1 LLIPQAVE
9 TLVAVWQCCETAA
22 AHVTAAASHCSLV
35 LFILTPQ
42 AVETLVSLCG
52 SAVVPVKKLLL
63 WMEMARQELAEP
75 NGPIPL
81 EAWQKVLRDLSS

>member
-1 LLIPQAVE
+1 VD
-9 TLVAVWQCCETAA
+9 AA
-22 AHVTAAASHCSLV
+22 NRLSLCYCIRCGC
-35 LFILTPQ
+35 ILQ

>member
-1 LLIPQAVE
+1 
-9 TLVAVWQCCETAA
+9 
-22 AHVTAAASHCSLV
+22 
-35 LFILTPQ
+35 LFLQ

-52 SAVVPVKKLLL
+52 SSVVPVKKLLL

>member
-1 LLIPQAVE
+1 VVPVKKLLLLMRRNPFSYVLLMLPCAAV
-9 TLVAVWQCCETAA
+9 V
-22 AHVTAAASHCSLV
+22 V
-35 LFILTPQ
+35 LSAFTPQ

>member
-1 LLIPQAVE
+1 VHPE
-9 TLVAVWQCCETAA
+9 AA
-22 AHVTAAASHCSLV
+22 AAYATDAALYCCFVHRVCS
-35 LFILTPQ
+35 TPQ